1 MRCDKRTI
9 IILFALGLLTAWPL
23 ACAWRPTMVRPTATL
38 PDPSVTARPLSPL
51 VPPAEEA
58 AGTGSRLAIAALNGF
73 VDGGGAIHVV
83 GHVVNG
89 TDANQRWIK
98 VACSFYDDGGA
109 LAAVEQA
116 PAYIDTLLP
125 GEQAPFKIS
134 LWEPPPG
141 IDTYAVSATGQETS
155 EGPFVDIAFV
165 QESGIVEGRD
175 LTIIGEVMNRG
186 QVPASQARVAAAIYD
201 ERGTMV
207 DAAFTYARQEV
218 MLPGDTAPF
227 KLFIAETGAPPA
239 RYELIAY
246 AARAGD
252 DEVRRMA
259 DVEVESFRSYTTP
272 LDELVLVG
280 EVTNVGRQ
288 HAVFVK
294 VVASFYNEHG
304 ALLAVE
310 WSYVWADVL
319 APGARSPFRIAL
331 YGTPEDVQRWAVW
344 AEGEE
349 SSDPAVGA
357 LRLEDTETVLGS
369 DLVATVNGAVVNGG
383 TEAMA
388 NIQVA
393 ATVYDADG
401 QVVAVDWVWLDGD
414 LAPGARMPFAIAAE
428 ASAAA
433 QSTALYVQGRPSRP

>member
-1 MRCDKRTI
+1 
-9 IILFALGLLTAWPL
+9 
-23 ACAWRPTMVRPTATL
+23 
-38 PDPSVTARPLSPL
+38 
-51 VPPAEEA
+51 
-58 AGTGSRLAIAALNGF
+58 LAIATLNGF
-73 VDGGGAIHVV
+73 VDSGGAIHVA
-83 GHVVNG
+83 GHVVND

-98 VACSFYDDGGA
+98 VTCSFYDGTGA
-109 LAAVEQA
+109 LLAVEQA

-125 GEQAPFKIS
+125 GERAPFKIS

-141 IDTYAVSATGQETS
+141 IDTYAASATGQETS
-155 EGPFVDIAFV
+155 EGPLTDIAFV
-165 QESGIVEGRD
+165 QDSGIVEGRD

-207 DAAFTYARQEV
+207 DAASTYARQEI

-246 AARAGD
+246 AARAGEA
-252 DEVRRMA
+252 EVRRMA
-259 DVEVESFRSYTTP
+259 DIQLEGFRSYVNP
-272 LDELVLVG
+272 LDELILVG
-280 EVTNVGRQ
+280 EVTNLGRQ

-304 ALLAVE
+304 TLVAVE

-319 APGARSPFRIAL
+319 APGARSPFRIVL
-331 YGTPEDVQRWAVW
+331 YGTPEDVDRWAVW

-349 SSDPAVGA
+349 SDEPALGA
-357 LRLEDTETVLGS
+357 LRLEDTETVLGG
-369 DLVATVNGAVVNGG
+369 DFVATVSGAVVNGA
-383 TEAMA
+383 TETMA
-388 NIQVA
+388 DIRVA
-393 ATVYDADG
+393 ATLYDVDG

-414 LAPGARMPFAIAAE
+414 LAPGAQMPFVIAVE
-428 ASAAA
+428 ASAAV
-433 QSTALYVQGRPSRP
+433 QSAALYVQGRPSRP